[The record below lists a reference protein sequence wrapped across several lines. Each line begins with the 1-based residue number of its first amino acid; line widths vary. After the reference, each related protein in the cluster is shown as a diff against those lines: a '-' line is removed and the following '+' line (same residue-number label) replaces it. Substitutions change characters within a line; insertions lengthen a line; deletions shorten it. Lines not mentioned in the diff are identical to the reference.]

1 MDNVQERS
9 FSREL
14 SLAYAREQIERFQ
27 RLLEQFRLCKCPCLG
42 GEECNC
48 VSEDVKQDLI
58 RYQRFVQQMNGK
70 LLKRYVYIII
80 NCVVL
85 VKPFE
90 ASPVCENILLS
101 CSLC

>member
-1 MDNVQERS
+1 MDDVQERS

-70 LLKRYVYIII
+70 LLKRYLYITKGKEFSLRRA
-80 NCVVL
+80 C
-85 VKPFE
+85 E
-90 ASPVCENILLS
+90 AIRSFACL
-101 CSLC
+101 